1 MIKFLIKKLIPDAEN
16 VTDRAVRERYGMLGG
31 ILGVICNLFLFAVKT
46 AIGMLMNS
54 IAIISDAFNNLSD
67 LGSSLVTIIGTKMSN
82 RHPDKEHPFGHGRIE
97 YISSLIVSFI
107 IILVGFELMKG
118 SVEKILHPQEIAFQ
132 PILVAILTLSVLVKV
147 WMFSYNRYMAKKID
161 SSVLNATAFDSLN
174 DVYATGAVILA
185 TIAGQF
191 TKLPVDG
198 ITGFIVSI
206 LVMVTGYKIS
216 KNTIGILLGTP
227 PKPEVVNEIN
237 EIILGQEGIVGV
249 HDLIIHDYGPGRV
262 MASVHAEVPDT
273 IDIVKIHE
281 IIDETEKRIL
291 QDMGIHIVIHMDPIT
306 VNSQRLED
314 LKNSVIQTVKSVN
327 AAFNIHDFRMTDGE
341 KNINLIFDL
350 EVPCAMKESERK
362 KALEEIN
369 LQLKQQDNRYNAVI
383 SVDDAF

>member
-1 MIKFLIKKLIPDAEN
+1 MDQHSKLGYREGLVSVILNLLLFVLKYYAGIASASLALIADAWHTLSDSLTSL
-16 VTDRAVRERYGMLGG
+16 VV
-31 ILGVICNLFLFAVKT
+31 ILGIK
-46 AIGMLMNS
+46 
-54 IAIISDAFNNLSD
+54 LS
-67 LGSSLVTIIGTKMSN
+67 SKK
-82 RHPDKEHPFGHGRIE
+82 PDKEHPFGHGRIE

-273 IDIVKIHE
+273 IDIVRIHE

-314 LKNSVIQTVKSVN
+314 LKNSVIQTVKNVN
-327 AAFNIHDFRMTDGE
+327 TAFNIHDFRMTDGE